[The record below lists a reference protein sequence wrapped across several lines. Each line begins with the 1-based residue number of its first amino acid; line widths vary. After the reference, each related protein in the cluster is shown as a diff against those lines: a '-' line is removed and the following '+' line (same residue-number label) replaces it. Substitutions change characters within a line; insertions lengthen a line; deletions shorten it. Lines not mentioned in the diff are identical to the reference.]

1 MYKNPYE
8 IWLCYLISVSL
19 IIKQWGG
26 RFKVW
31 DSRFMVQ
38 GCGGGFAEILR
49 LRSQLFWHSLS
60 LIRRFSPLRMTK
72 RGDAR
77 FRYSNRKSH
86 FPRPTS
92 CPSGIPLP
100 EEGGRC
106 IISLIP
112 SHQSLL
118 TRSTCKP
125 VILRFLLLSS
135 ALPLYRYVPTGGPH
149 RCGRSDHRPQSACRS
164 GGGDRACR

>member
-1 MYKNPYE
+1 MKERGLGLAHGACGLWIRDERFAWMRKYE
-8 IWLCYLISVSL
+8 RW
-19 IIKQWGG
+19 W
-26 RFKVW
+26 R
-31 DSRFMVQ
+31 
-38 GCGGGFAEILR
+38 LR
-49 LRSQLFWHSLS
+49 RDRGLRSQLFWHSLS
-60 LIRRFSPLRMTK
+60 LIRRLSPLRMTK

-86 FPRPTS
+86 FPRTTS

-112 SHQSLL
+112 SHHSLL

-125 VILRFLLLSS
+125 VIFRFLLLSS

-149 RCGRSDHRPQSACRS
+149 RCGRSGHRPQSACRS